1 MLACTMELQTLERT
15 CKELVRSEHE
25 ADAGVRERSMV
36 ALGLA
41 FVRLDLS
48 AAALEAIVAGQ
59 RPDGLIPAGE
69 GVGLPL
75 VASVLRFVFH
85 AARLHRREL
94 EGRLGRLVGPLERF
108 HEQLYR
114 GHHLHACQ
122 PADERVAAGLARRQE
137 ARVMEVGLN
146 AILIQAESDLADVAV
161 YAGCETQQMLVRR
174 TRRAQALSRK
184 LWREEIACYSS
195 RDAAGWVGT
204 PCGESLLPLYAG
216 SALPWQAR
224 RLQERYLRP
233 GSGFWTTRPLA
244 SLPREDPSFCA
255 GEEGRGAVSPLLSW
269 LMIFGLYRYGFDE
282 LAAQLNEAMVALA
295 REAGLHA
302 AYDAETGAGLGRT
315 PDPVTAAVVLSLLRA
330 PYASQQIS
338 VF

>member
-1 MLACTMELQTLERT
+1 MDLATLERT
-15 CKELVRSEHE
+15 CVELLRCSEHT
-25 ADAGVRERSMV
+25 AGAGVRERSMV

-48 AAALEAIVAGQ
+48 VEALEAIVADQ
-59 RPDGLIPAGE
+59 RPDGSIPAGE

-85 AARLHRREL
+85 AVRLHRREL
-94 EGRLGRLVGPLERF
+94 EGRLGRLVPPLEAF
-108 HEQLYR
+108 HERLYR
-114 GHHLHACQ
+114 GRHLHSSG
-122 PADERVAAGLARRQE
+122 PADERVVPGLAVRTGE
-137 ARVMEVGLN
+137 RVLEVGLN
-146 AILIQAESDLADVAV
+146 AVLIQAESDLADVAV

-174 TRRAQALSRK
+174 TRRAQALARK
-184 LWREEIACYSS
+184 LWREEIACFSS

-244 SLPREDPSFCA
+244 SLPREDPSFRA
-255 GEEGRGAVSPLLSW
+255 GDQGRGAVSPLLSW
-269 LMIFGLYRYGFDE
+269 LMIYGLYRYGFDD
-282 LAAQLNEAMVALA
+282 LAARLNEATVALA
-295 REAGLHA
+295 LESGLHA
-302 AYDAETGAGLGRT
+302 AYDAETGSGLGRSE
-315 PDPVTAAVVLSLLRA
+315 DPVTASVVLSLLRA